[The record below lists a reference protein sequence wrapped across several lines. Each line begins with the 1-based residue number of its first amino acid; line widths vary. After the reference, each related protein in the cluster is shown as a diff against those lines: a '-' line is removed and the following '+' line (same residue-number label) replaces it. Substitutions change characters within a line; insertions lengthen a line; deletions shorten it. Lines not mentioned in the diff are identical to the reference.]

1 MIKPKPD
8 RACFLDMKNV
18 QDTKV
23 NLLYNFYDF
32 TNIIN
37 IKTYKSS
44 LKIQL
49 YLTIYFTWIY
59 NDLIYIYKETIISNY
74 FLLATNMFRT

>member
-1 MIKPKPD
+1 
-8 RACFLDMKNV
+8 MKNV

-44 LKIQL
+44 LRIQL

-59 NDLIYIYKETIISNY
+59 NDLIYIYKETIISNRTGLTTNKNY
-74 FLLATNMFRT
+74 F

>member
-1 MIKPKPD
+1 MFSGHEKCT
-8 RACFLDMKNV
+8 RHE
-18 QDTKV
+18 V
-23 NLLYNFYDF
+23 NLLYNCYDF

-44 LKIQL
+44 LRIQL

-59 NDLIYIYKETIISNY
+59 NDYIYKETII
-74 FLLATNMFRT
+74 F